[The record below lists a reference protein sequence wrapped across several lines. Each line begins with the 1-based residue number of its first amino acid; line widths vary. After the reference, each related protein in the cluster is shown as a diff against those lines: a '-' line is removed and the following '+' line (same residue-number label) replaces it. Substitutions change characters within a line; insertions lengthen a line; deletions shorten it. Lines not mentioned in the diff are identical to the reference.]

1 MTYRVEIKKE
11 DGKWATVFDIEFW
24 LKCDDPSGY
33 YSESEISVCTCPD
46 GLIYLARKTSE
57 KDVQELTEDAEG
69 ISELR
74 GELYEGG
81 SLVAQSIDFNRPS
94 PKDVASERHYK
105 KLQPAIRK
113 RLEAFCEKW
122 GCSLIID

>member
-1 MTYRVEIKKE
+1 MTYRVDVKKD

-33 YSESEISVCTCPD
+33 YSEISVCTCPE
-46 GLIYLARKTSE
+46 GLICLARKTGE
-57 KDVQELTEDAEG
+57 KDVQELTENAEG

-94 PKDVASERHYK
+94 LKDVASARHYK

-113 RLEAFCEKW
+113 RLDAFCDKW
-122 GCSLIID
+122 DCSLIID